1 MLAIIK
7 TMSLNGLDGYLI
19 EVQVDVSPGIPNWD
33 IVGLPDTSVRE
44 SKERVRIAIRN
55 SGFEFQSRKI
65 VVNLAP
71 ASTKK
76 EGSLFDLPIAIGI
89 LMNFGEIRTQ
99 SFDKTIFIGELSLDG
114 SINKARGILPLCIEA
129 KKLGITRIVLPKEN
143 TKEAAIVQGLEII
156 GVSTLDQLVD
166 FLNGDISIRNT
177 KSNLNE
183 IWNSEQIY
191 DIDFSDVKGQ
201 ENVKR
206 ALEVASARRS

>member
-89 LMNFGEIRTQ
+89 LMNFGEIQTQ

-183 IWNSEQIY
+183 IWDSEQIY

>member
-89 LMNFGEIRTQ
+89 LMNFGEIQTQ

-129 KKLGITRIVLPKEN
+129 KKLGITRIILPKEN

-183 IWNSEQIY
+183 IWDSEQIY
-191 DIDFSDVKGQ
+191 DIDF
-201 ENVKR
+201 R
-206 ALEVASARRS
+206 M

>member
-89 LMNFGEIRTQ
+89 LMNFGEIQTQ

>member
-89 LMNFGEIRTQ
+89 LMNFGEIQTQ

-129 KKLGITRIVLPKEN
+129 KKLGITRIILPKEN

-183 IWNSEQIY
+183 IWDSEQIY

-206 ALEVASARRS
+206 ALEVAAARRS

>member
-89 LMNFGEIRTQ
+89 LMNFGEIQTQ

-129 KKLGITRIVLPKEN
+129 KKLGITRIILPKEN

-156 GVSTLDQLVD
+156 GVSTLEQLVD

>member
-89 LMNFGEIRTQ
+89 LMNFGKIRTQ

-183 IWNSEQIY
+183 IWDSEQIY

>member
-129 KKLGITRIVLPKEN
+129 KKLGITRIILPKEN

-156 GVSTLDQLVD
+156 GVSTLDQLVY

>member
-89 LMNFGEIRTQ
+89 LMNFGEIQTQ

-129 KKLGITRIVLPKEN
+129 KKLGITRIILPKEN

>member
-206 ALEVASARRS
+206 ALEVAAARRS

>member
-129 KKLGITRIVLPKEN
+129 KKLGITRIILPKEN

>member
-129 KKLGITRIVLPKEN
+129 KKLGITRIILPKEN

-206 ALEVASARRS
+206 ALEVVSVRRS